1 MDASME
7 IAYSK
12 YNLSRQRA
20 DELMKSLKEMYIDT
34 DMSDKQIISWAFL
47 KDKIISEK
55 EYNLLKEYY

>member
-1 MDASME
+1 MDTTTE
-7 IAYSK
+7 IAYKK
-12 YNLSRQRA
+12 YYLSRQRA